1 MEKQQVLFFR
11 NLLLRAFVVGVV
23 FAVLYFIITIS
34 FWDTWVSLLQKMFKL
49 DEKDTSRAAISGFT
63 LIRLILVFFMLVPA
77 IALHWTSKM
86 KRTRKA

>member
-11 NLLLRAFVVGVV
+11 NLLFRAFVVGVV

>member
-11 NLLLRAFVVGVV
+11 NLFLRAFVVGVI

-49 DEKDTSRAAISGFT
+49 DEKDTSRAVIEGFT

-77 IALHWTSKM
+77 IALHWTSKL
-86 KRTRKA
+86 KR

>member
-34 FWDTWVSLLQKMFKL
+34 FWDTWVSLLKKCSNWI
-49 DEKDTSRAAISGFT
+49 KDTSRAAIAGFT

-86 KRTRKA
+86 KCTRKA

>member
-34 FWDTWVSLLQKMFKL
+34 FWDTWVSLLHKMFKL
-49 DEKDTSRAAISGFT
+49 DENDTSRAAIAGFT
-63 LIRLILVFFMLVPA
+63 LIRLVLVFFMLVPA

-86 KRTRKA
+86 KR

>member
-11 NLLLRAFVVGVV
+11 NLLLRAFVVGVI

-34 FWDTWVSLLQKMFKL
+34 FWDAWVSLLHKMFKL
-49 DEKDTSRAAISGFT
+49 DEKDTSRVAIAGFT

-86 KRTRKA
+86 KQ

>member
-11 NLLLRAFVVGVV
+11 NLFLRAFVVGVV
-23 FAVLYFIITIS
+23 SAVLYFIITIS

-49 DEKDTSRAAISGFT
+49 DEKDTSRAVIAGFT

-86 KRTRKA
+86 KR